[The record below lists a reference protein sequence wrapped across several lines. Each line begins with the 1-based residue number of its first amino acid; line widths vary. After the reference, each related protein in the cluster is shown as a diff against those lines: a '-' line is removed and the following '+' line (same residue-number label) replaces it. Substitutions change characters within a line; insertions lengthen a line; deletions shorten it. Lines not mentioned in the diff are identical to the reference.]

1 MVNKY
6 YPPKIGGIEFH
17 VQDLA
22 ESLVAAGLEVRVL
35 VCNTKN
41 ESKREIIQGV
51 EVIRCARF
59 FEKSSTP
66 VSLEFKNE
74 LEKNSEWAD
83 LVHFHFPYP
92 FGEFEWLR
100 TEPFKNKSVPY
111 LVTYHTDIVR
121 QKTALSLY
129 RPYLKKLLSGASAI
143 IVSSPQMLQYSDYLQ
158 PHKQKVSQINFGL
171 KVKEI
176 AFNIKAINKA
186 SQIRKQFGDRPFVL
200 FVGRLVYYKGVDVL
214 AWSMKENDLDYV
226 VIGQGPLRGEMES
239 IAKLIGAED
248 RLKLIDSLS
257 YEELVAWLHAADVL
271 ALPSVLESEAFGLV
285 QIEAHAARTP
295 TVSTK
300 LKSGVVY
307 ANLEGITGLTVEV
320 GDPQALGQAL
330 KHITSDR
337 ELHDELAVQAQ
348 ARALSDF
355 NLDQMVERT
364 TELYAEILSTRAG
377 V

>member
-1 MVNKY
+1 MNKY

-35 VCNTKN
+35 VCNTRN
-41 ESKREIIQGV
+41 ESIRETIRGV
-51 EVIRCARF
+51 EIIRCARL

-66 VSLEFKNE
+66 VSLAFKDE

-100 TEPFKNKSVPY
+100 SKPYKNKSVPY
-111 LVTYHTDIVR
+111 LITYHTDIVR

-129 RPYLKKLLSGASAI
+129 RPYLKRFLVGASAI
-143 IVSSPQMLQYSDYLQ
+143 IASSPQMVQYSDYLQ
-158 PHKQKVSQINFGL
+158 PHKQKVRQINFGL

-176 AFNIKAINKA
+176 AFNREAINKA
-186 SQIRKQFGDRPFVL
+186 RQIRKQFDDRPFVL

-214 AWSMKENDLDYV
+214 AWSMRENDLDYV

-239 IAKLIGAED
+239 IAELIGAKK
-248 RLKLIDSLS
+248 RLRVIDSVS
-257 YEELVAWLHAADVL
+257 YEELVSWLHAADVL
-271 ALPSVLESEAFGLV
+271 VLPSVLESEAFGLV

-307 ANLEGITGLTVEV
+307 ANLDGITGLTVEV
-320 GDPQALGQAL
+320 GDPHALGQAL
-330 KHITSDR
+330 KRITSDR
-337 ELHDELAVQAQ
+337 SLHDELAVQAQ
-348 ARALSDF
+348 ARALADF
-355 NLDQMVERT
+355 NLEQMVERT
-364 TELYAEILSTRAG
+364 IELYAEILSTHQTK
-377 V
+377 